1 MQEVLTY
8 MMNTFGYLGVCFLI
22 AIENIFPPIPSEV
35 ILTFGGFMTT
45 YTRLTVPGVIVF
57 STIGS
62 LIGALILYRVGLELN
77 RERLGRVMESRMF
90 QRLGFEKSDVEKT
103 IAAFDKHGKK
113 AVLFGRCIPII
124 RSLVSVPAGM
134 AEMKLS
140 VFLFIQR
147 LEVLCG
153 IYCLFHWAQ
162 HSAHPGR
169 RYCSIWIVIPGQCA
183 CFCFWG
189 AGQSLCGCSE
199 EEKIVRFF
207 NQLPQGCK
215 SVYNISLLWSESRLL

>member
-62 LIGALILYRVGLELN
+62 LIGALIIYRIGMELN
-77 RERLGRVMESRMF
+77 RERLGHVMESRMF
-90 QRLGFEKSDVEKT
+90 RRLGFEKTDVEKT
-103 IAAFDKHGKK
+103 IAAFERHGKK
-113 AVLFGRCIPII
+113 AVLFGRCIPIV

-134 AEMKLS
+134 AQMNLT
-140 VFLFIQR
+140 VFLFYTTIGSTVWNVLLVSLGAALGASWETILVYLNRYSGAVR
-147 LEVLCG
+147 LVL
-153 IYCLFHWAQ
+153 L
-162 HSAHPGR
+162 
-169 RYCSIWIVIPGQCA
+169 
-183 CFCFWG
+183 
-189 AGQSLCGCSE
+189 AGGGVFL
-199 EEKIVRFF
+199 VRMI
-207 NQLPQGCK
+207 K
-215 SVYNISLLWSESRLL
+215 RKKDKTR